1 MENSKNKYSLP
12 ESPSVR
18 VLKEAIDKVDDLQ
31 MTNVEADHHRQ
42 RSQELKNLRIN
53 FESILVKMVAMMM
66 TAMMATDQSLKIV
79 GRRDL
84 DWWLPGPA
92 AQ

>member
-1 MENSKNKYSLP
+1 M
-12 ESPSVR
+12 R

-31 MTNVEADHHRQ
+31 MTNVEADHHQQ

-53 FESILVKMVAMMM
+53 FESILVKMVAMM
-66 TAMMATDQSLKIV
+66 TMMATDKSLKIV

-84 DWWLPGPA
+84 DLRLPGPA